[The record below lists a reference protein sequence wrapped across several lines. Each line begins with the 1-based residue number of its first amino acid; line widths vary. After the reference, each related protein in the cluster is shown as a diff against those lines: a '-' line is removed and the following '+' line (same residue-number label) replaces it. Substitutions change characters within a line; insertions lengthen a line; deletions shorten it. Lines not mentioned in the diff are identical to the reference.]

1 MASSF
6 EDPFTEED
14 IETAIECLCD
24 LEYRPALIAATSIA
38 LKNIVNKYGD

>member
-14 IETAIECLCD
+14 INIAIESMCELD
-24 LEYRPALIAATSIA
+24 YRPALVAATSIA